1 MAEIRELNGRERLWL
16 RTFDNVV
23 DVASAY
29 DEATRTMYAG
39 SARLNF
45 LDNIIWYF

>member
-16 RTFDNVV
+16 RTFDNAV
-23 DVASAY
+23 DVAFAY